1 MIAYDL
7 SKEIKIQGT
16 IQKIETAGSTAP
28 IGTHILI
35 QTSQGVVDAQL
46 GFGSAAAPAN
56 LGVSEGQSVTVVG
69 MMQTLDGNSVM
80 LARVLTT
87 SSRVFVLRSE
97 RGIPVRTFPGRKVSV
112 LPGALKG
119 NTLMRAEARLENRIC
134 FALVPFLAT
143 ALMGVVALAGCGGG
157 SSGGSTIVTPPPCAS
172 PQRRSLF
179 IPALLASRSEE
190 KPSSLRMC
198 PA

>member
-1 MIAYDL
+1 MKRVRRLILSVSVLCIFSVAPAMAQNAVSSTDSAMIAYDL

-16 IQKIETAGSTAP
+16 IQKIETSGTTAP

-56 LGVSEGQSVTVVG
+56 LGLSEGQSVTVLG
-69 MMQTLDGNSVM
+69 MMQAQGSNSVI

-97 RGIPVRTFPGRKVSV
+97 RGIPVRTFPAANSRPAS
-112 LPGALKG
+112 ALKG
-119 NTLMRAEARLENRIC
+119 TL
-134 FALVPFLAT
+134 
-143 ALMGVVALAGCGGG
+143 
-157 SSGGSTIVTPPPCAS
+157 
-172 PQRRSLF
+172 
-179 IPALLASRSEE
+179 
-190 KPSSLRMC
+190 
-198 PA
+198 